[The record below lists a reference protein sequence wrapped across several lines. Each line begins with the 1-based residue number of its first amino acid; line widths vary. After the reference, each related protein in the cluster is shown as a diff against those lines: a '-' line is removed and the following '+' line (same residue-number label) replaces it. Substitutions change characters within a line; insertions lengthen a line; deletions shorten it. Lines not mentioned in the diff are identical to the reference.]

1 MGKKIGTY
9 YLSANRYLVKEYD
22 NPMKDNIIYFNLYKS
37 VRCIQKDYKM
47 SQADV
52 YNTMNGKL
60 FNTLTITRL
69 SVPIDIP
76 GKTVMVKYAYNSDS
90 SDDEEYNSDSE

>member
-1 MGKKIGTY
+1 MVKKIGTY
-9 YLSANRYLVKEYD
+9 YLSVYRYLVKEYD
-22 NPMKDNIIYFNLYKS
+22 SPMKDNIVHYNLYKS
-37 VRCIQKDYKM
+37 VRCIQKAYEM

-52 YNTMNGKL
+52 YLTMNGEL

-76 GKTVMVKYAYNSDS
+76 GKSVMIQYTYCSDTDCSDDYNSD
-90 SDDEEYNSDSE
+90 